1 MRGLMAFRQQLSNK
15 LDRARGERQ
24 IASTGSPSTRRLSAI
39 VSSPRKGP
47 TMPDVGRCGS
57 TEFQRCLMPL
67 EIPEIEGPDRPP
79 IDPRPGYPRALAS
92 FQIASR
98 LG

>member
-1 MRGLMAFRQQLSNK
+1 
-15 LDRARGERQ
+15 
-24 IASTGSPSTRRLSAI
+24 
-39 VSSPRKGP
+39 
-47 TMPDVGRCGS
+47 MPDVGRCGS

-98 LG
+98 LGSII